1 MLFLMCFA
9 ASRGNAQLVTEC
21 PQNIGFENGTL
32 QNWDCYIGEISG
44 TGERFPDA
52 VRPPRVSLN
61 FSGPIPGQHSIIG
74 SALSVIEL
82 VSGQVIFP
90 VTGMEQFSLKS
101 I

>member
-1 MLFLMCFA
+1 MCFA

-61 FSGPIPGQHSIIG
+61 FSGPMPGRHSIVRNG
-74 SALSVIEL
+74 SGKDTQGEY
-82 VSGQVIFP
+82 
-90 VTGMEQFSLKS
+90 SLCHPNG
-101 I
+101 